1 MDFYFKF
8 RYRSRKSKVS
18 VCKSRIYVSSNSS
31 KYKVLATKY
40 ILKSQSMYIITMTTT
55 VSDLMRKNVFTIKES
70 DTIQNSAMKMKDNK
84 VSSLLVVDSGGKPTG
99 LVTERDLVR
108 KVCINDVRTTEVKN
122 KEIMS
127 TPLITI
133 DSKSSPSIAADL
145 MLKHN
150 VRHLLVV
157 DGNSKDASK
166 LVGMVTPLDFT
177 KYEEYVRD
185 DEDKESIEMILE
197 YYI

>member
-1 MDFYFKF
+1 
-8 RYRSRKSKVS
+8 
-18 VCKSRIYVSSNSS
+18 
-31 KYKVLATKY
+31 
-40 ILKSQSMYIITMTTT
+40 MYITTMTTT

-127 TPLITI
+127 APLITI
-133 DSKSSPSIAADL
+133 DSNSSPSIAADL